1 MILKPTEPIIKQK
14 LGGESCYIEEKHI
27 HKAGCCS
34 RNIKGIPTRKGTFCN
49 INKKK
54 PKHSRVVNPDYSCKF
69 SCEPG
74 FAVLPEPILSDLNY
88 NPDFME
94 VALREAWKAFDA
106 KEVPVGAVFVRG
118 GKIVLRVHN
127 LTNEERNA
135 TRHCEILAA
144 DVILRD
150 FRHVKN
156 LRNLEGF
163 VIYVTCEP
171 CVMCASALRMCKI
184 RKVFFGCHNDKFGG
198 LGSVFSLHKQPSA
211 DSSDNHSFT
220 VLGGLM
226 EKRCVDVLRTF
237 YERGNPK
244 LPPSKRHRRTKAS
257 ERRLKENLKNVCNY
271 GEVRE
276 KKGVGD
282 VNSSRLRPL
291 EQEKQHFKKDN
302 KQERKCVKRQREC
315 IPKLGEMSS
324 SICNL
329 RKPLVKKAKINGSK
343 MVPTSHK
350 VRKLKY

>member
-1 MILKPTEPIIKQK
+1 MILKPTEPIIKPK
-14 LGGESCYIEEKHI
+14 LGGKSCYIKEKKI
-27 HKAGCCS
+27 PDVGGSSCT
-34 RNIKGIPTRKGTFCN
+34 IKGNPMRRGTSCTLDD
-49 INKKK
+49 KTK
-54 PKHSRVVNPDYSCKF
+54 PQLPRVVNPTYSCKF

-74 FAVLPEPILSDLNY
+74 ITVLPEPIPSDLEY
-88 NPDFME
+88 NPYFME
-94 VALREAWKAFDA
+94 VALREAWKAFNA

-150 FRHVKN
+150 FRHIKN
-156 LRNLEGF
+156 LRDLEGF

-198 LGSVFSLHKQPSA
+198 LGSVFSIHKQPAA
-211 DSSDNHSFT
+211 DTSDTHSFT
-220 VLGGLM
+220 VHGGIM

-257 ERRLKENLKNVCNY
+257 TRRLRENFKKY
-271 GEVRE
+271 SSFQDIRE
-276 KKGVGD
+276 RLGVGD
-282 VNSSRLRPL
+282 LNSPESGQA
-291 EQEKQHFKKDN
+291 EHEKKQYNKDN
-302 KQERKCVKRQREC
+302 KRQREC
-315 IPKLGEMSS
+315 MTKLREISS
-324 SICNL
+324 SVCEQ
-329 RKPLVKKAKINGSK
+329 RKPLDKKAKINGTQMIQNSQEA
-343 MVPTSHK
+343 
-350 VRKLKY
+350 RK

>member
-14 LGGESCYIEEKHI
+14 LGGESCYIKEKHI
-27 HKAGCCS
+27 HQAGSCS
-34 RNIKGIPTRKGTFCN
+34 CSIKGSPKRKGTSCH
-49 INKKK
+49 IGDKKLD
-54 PKHSRVVNPDYSCKF
+54 HSLVVNPEYSCKF

-74 FAVLPEPILSDLNY
+74 FTVLPEPIPSDLDY

-94 VALREAWKAFDA
+94 VALIEAWKAFDA

-150 FRHVKN
+150 FRHIKN

-226 EKRCVDVLRTF
+226 EKRCVNVLRTF

-257 ERRLKENLKNVCNY
+257 ERRLKENMKNVCNN
-271 GEVRE
+271 EEFRE

-282 VNSSRLRPL
+282 VNSSKLGPL
-291 EQEKQHFKKDN
+291 EREN
-302 KQERKCVKRQREC
+302 KQFSRDNKRQREC
-315 IPKLGEMSS
+315 VRRQGGCITELSGTSPSV
-324 SICNL
+324 CNL
-329 RKPLVKKAKINGSK
+329 RKPLVKKAKLNGSK
-343 MVPTSHK
+343 MAQSSQEA
-350 VRKLKY
+350 RKLKY